1 MMVVWIN
8 MGVFA
13 LTGFVLSMYFFF
25 YCTRLNRL
33 LRWLGG
39 IVGGL
44 ITGSLM
50 ALISLLIVWP

>member
-1 MMVVWIN
+1 MMLIWIN
-8 MGVFA
+8 MSVFG
-13 LTGFVLSMYFFF
+13 LVGFLLSMYFFF
-25 YCTRLNRL
+25 YCIRISRL

-50 ALISLLIVWP
+50 ALIALLIVWP